1 MIKKDELFNE
11 QKQNAKIER
20 TSLLNK
26 VKTLKGYKLDSLD
39 GEIGKVK
46 EFYFDDK
53 YWTIRYM
60 VADTGN
66 WLSGRQVLISPYALR
81 AVNKEEQN
89 IAINLTKKQIE
100 DSPSLDSDKPVSRQF
115 EEYTMDIMAG
125 PCTGT
130 VHTCGDL
137 ILIPYSVR
145 DRETRKEFQAQKK
158 WDPHLR
164 STNAVRGYHVQ
175 ASDGGIGNVEDFIID
190 EETWAIRYL
199 IINTRNYGREKWS
212 LFGLDGSR
220 TLVGAS

>member
-11 QKQNAKIER
+11 QKQNAQIER

-53 YWTIRYM
+53 YWTIRYL

-89 IAINLTKKQIE
+89 IAIDLTKKQIE

-115 EEYTMDIMAG
+115 EEYYYGYYGWPMYWYG
-125 PCTGT
+125 PYVWGPYPY
-130 VHTCGDL
+130 
-137 ILIPYSVR
+137 PYSVR
-145 DRETRKEFQAQKK
+145 DSETLKKYQAEKK
-158 WDPHLR
+158 MGSPSAQHKCCEWLSRSSLR
-164 STNAVRGYHVQ
+164 RR
-175 ASDGGIGNVEDFIID
+175 D
-190 EETWAIRYL
+190 W
-199 IINTRNYGREKWS
+199 
-212 LFGLDGSR
+212 
-220 TLVGAS
+220 

>member
-53 YWTIRYM
+53 YWTIRYL
-60 VADTGN
+60 VADSGN
-66 WLSGRQVLISPYALR
+66 WLSDRLVLISPYALL

-100 DSPSLDSDKPVSRQF
+100 DSPPLESDKPVSRQYR
-115 EEYTMDIMAG
+115 EIPTICIMAG
-125 PCTGT
+125 RCIGWAD
-130 VHTCGDL
+130 TCGDL
-137 ILIPYSVR
+137 IPTIVHDR
-145 DRETRKEFQAQKK
+145 DAFLRE
-158 WDPHLR
+158 D
-164 STNAVRGYHVQ
+164 SC
-175 ASDGGIGNVEDFIID
+175 
-190 EETWAIRYL
+190 
-199 IINTRNYGREKWS
+199 
-212 LFGLDGSR
+212 
-220 TLVGAS
+220 